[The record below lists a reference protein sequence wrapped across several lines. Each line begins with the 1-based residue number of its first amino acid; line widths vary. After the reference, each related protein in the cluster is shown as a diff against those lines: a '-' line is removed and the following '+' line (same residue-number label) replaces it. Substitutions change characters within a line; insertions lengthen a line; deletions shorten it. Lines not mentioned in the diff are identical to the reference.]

1 MIRSIHLCS
10 LVAVASLALLA
21 GCVQDDEVLDTA
33 NAELDSAADDPDAT
47 DAPDLDEAT
56 YDPATGRLTGT
67 YCYASGTN
75 VSLGSGSSG
84 GNSGSGKMTYSGWTW
99 NGDSSFDISVTMTGT
114 STTSTTKWASAGI
127 YLEGSSTPCNWIG
140 TGTGT
145 AANPAT
151 WTAAC
156 YDQAITAPSVTVK
169 VYDVASKG
177 ARFEFKSGST
187 TSQLYVPM
195 SKTITMKCV
204 TYDAGDGEEPPF
216 VL

>member
-21 GCVQDDEVLDTA
+21 GCVQEDEVLDTA
-33 NAELDSAADDPDAT
+33 DAELDSAADDPDAA
-47 DAPDLDEAT
+47 DAPDLNEAT
-56 YDPATGRLTGT
+56 YDPATGRLKGT
-67 YCYASGTN
+67 YCYAIGSS
-75 VSLGSGSSG
+75 SLGSGCSG
-84 GNSGSGKMTYSGWTW
+84 SNCGSGKMSYSGWTW
-99 NGDSSFDISVTMTGT
+99 NGDSEFDISVTMTGT

-127 YLEGSSTPCNWIG
+127 YLEGSTSSCNWIG
-140 TGTGT
+140 SGTGT
-145 AANPAT
+145 TANPAT
-151 WTAAC
+151 WSASCA
-156 YDQAITAPSVTVK
+156 DQTLTAPSVTVK

-195 SKTITMKCV
+195 SKTITMTCV